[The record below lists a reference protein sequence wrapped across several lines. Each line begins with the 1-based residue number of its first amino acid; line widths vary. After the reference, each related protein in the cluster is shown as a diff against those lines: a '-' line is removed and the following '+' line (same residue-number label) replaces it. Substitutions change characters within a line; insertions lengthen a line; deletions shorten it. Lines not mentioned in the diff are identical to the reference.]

1 LTVSIYLAH
10 LNPVTNAHVEIIDEL
25 KKESDVI
32 VMPVIFRKNDEE
44 VNSRSFPFS
53 FEIRKQ
59 MLDEAFGDS
68 IKVSKNYTF
77 RAPFWRYLPPLLSPF
92 SWILRKNILEG
103 IPADYF
109 TYTGDKAEGRM
120 LKGYR
125 LNPKIGIR
133 KTVSATSVKP
143 VRKEAKYEDKPPR
156 LVRPTSFRDVGWY
169 KRPSI
174 FMPKWASR
182 LSLTVRDI
190 RVERVQDISKYDASQ
205 EGYPGWDAY
214 ELNPQD
220 WFEMI
225 WNEINGPLGHGWEK
239 NDRVWVVE
247 YRRQ

>member
-10 LNPVTNAHVEIIDEL
+10 LNPVTNAHVEIIEEL

-32 VMPVIFRKNDEE
+32 VMPVIFRKNNQE

-59 MLDEAFGDS
+59 MLDSAFGNS

-92 SWILRKNILEG
+92 SWILRKQILEG
-103 IPADYF
+103 ISEDYF

-133 KTVSATSVKP
+133 KTVSATSVKN
-143 VRKEAKYEDKPPR
+143 KMYETVLGKNI
-156 LVRPTSFRDVGWY
+156 TWEEDV
-169 KRPSI
+169 
-174 FMPKWASR
+174 
-182 LSLTVRDI
+182 
-190 RVERVQDISKYDASQ
+190 
-205 EGYPGWDAY
+205 
-214 ELNPQD
+214 PQKV
-220 WFEMI
+220 I
-225 WNEINGPLGHGWEK
+225 EIIKQHWK
-239 NDRVWVVE
+239 VVE
-247 YRRQ
+247 KYAKLEDETTRVVGMKFPKDGYWSR

>member
-10 LNPVTNAHVEIIDEL
+10 LNPVTNAHVEIIEEL

-32 VMPVIFRKNDEE
+32 VMPVIFLKKNQE

-59 MLDEAFGDS
+59 MLDSAFGNS

-92 SWILRKNILEG
+92 SWLLRKQILEG
-103 IPADYF
+103 ITEDYF

-133 KTVSATSVKP
+133 KTVSATSVKN
-143 VRKEAKYEDKPPR
+143 KMYETVLGKN
-156 LVRPTSFRDVGWY
+156 TTWEEDV
-169 KRPSI
+169 
-174 FMPKWASR
+174 
-182 LSLTVRDI
+182 
-190 RVERVQDISKYDASQ
+190 
-205 EGYPGWDAY
+205 
-214 ELNPQD
+214 PQKV
-220 WFEMI
+220 I
-225 WNEINGPLGHGWEK
+225 EIIKQHWK
-239 NDRVWVVE
+239 VVE
-247 YRRQ
+247 KYAKLEDETTRVVGMKFPKDGYWSR

>member
-1 LTVSIYLAH
+1 MTVSIYLAH
-10 LNPVTNAHVEIIDEL
+10 LNPVTNAHVEIIEEL

-92 SWILRKNILEG
+92 SWILRNQILEG
-103 IPADYF
+103 IPEDYF

-133 KTVSATSVKP
+133 KTVSATSVKNKMYDT
-143 VRKEAKYEDKPPR
+143 VLGKNSTWEEDVPP
-156 LVRPTSFRDVGWY
+156 
-169 KRPSI
+169 K
-174 FMPKWASR
+174 
-182 LSLTVRDI
+182 
-190 RVERVQDISKYDASQ
+190 
-205 EGYPGWDAY
+205 
-214 ELNPQD
+214 
-220 WFEMI
+220 
-225 WNEINGPLGHGWEK
+225 
-239 NDRVWVVE
+239 VVE
-247 YRRQ
+247 IIKQHWEVVEKYAKLEDETTRVVGMKFPKDGYWSR

>member
-133 KTVSATSVKP
+133 KTVSATSVK
-143 VRKEAKYEDKPPR
+143 
-156 LVRPTSFRDVGWY
+156 
-169 KRPSI
+169 
-174 FMPKWASR
+174 
-182 LSLTVRDI
+182 
-190 RVERVQDISKYDASQ
+190 SKMYD
-205 EGYPGWDAY
+205 EV
-214 ELNPQD
+214 
-220 WFEMI
+220 
-225 WNEINGPLGHGWEK
+225 LGKNTTWEK
-239 NDRVWVVE
+239 DVSPKLVEIIKQHWKVVE
-247 YRRQ
+247 KYAKLEDETTRVIGMKFPKDGYWSR

>member
-53 FEIRKQ
+53 FKIRKQ

-92 SWILRKNILEG
+92 SWILRNQILEG
-103 IPADYF
+103 IPEDYF

-133 KTVSATSVKP
+133 KTVSATSVKNKMYDT
-143 VRKEAKYEDKPPR
+143 VLGKNTTWEED
-156 LVRPTSFRDVGWY
+156 V
-169 KRPSI
+169 
-174 FMPKWASR
+174 
-182 LSLTVRDI
+182 
-190 RVERVQDISKYDASQ
+190 
-205 EGYPGWDAY
+205 
-214 ELNPQD
+214 
-220 WFEMI
+220 
-225 WNEINGPLGHGWEK
+225 PLKVVKIIKQHWE
-239 NDRVWVVE
+239 VVE
-247 YRRQ
+247 KYAKLEDETTRVVGMKFPKDGYWSR

>member
-92 SWILRKNILEG
+92 SWILRNQILEG
-103 IPADYF
+103 IPEDYF

-133 KTVSATSVKP
+133 KTVSATSVKNKMYDT
-143 VRKEAKYEDKPPR
+143 VLGKNTTWEEDVPP
-156 LVRPTSFRDVGWY
+156 
-169 KRPSI
+169 K
-174 FMPKWASR
+174 
-182 LSLTVRDI
+182 
-190 RVERVQDISKYDASQ
+190 
-205 EGYPGWDAY
+205 
-214 ELNPQD
+214 
-220 WFEMI
+220 
-225 WNEINGPLGHGWEK
+225 
-239 NDRVWVVE
+239 VVE
-247 YRRQ
+247 IIKQHWEVVEKYAKLEDETTRVVGMKFPKDGYWSR